1 MTEPLDT
8 APDAPEPPPLGA
20 FSISLAVADLP
31 ASRAFYE
38 ALGFVALGGEPE
50 EGWLILRNGD
60 AVIGLFSGHVE
71 RNTITFN
78 PRMDTRMGSHP
89 EWPDVREIQGR
100 LEAAGLVLDARTDPG
115 GTGPG
120 HIMLTDPD
128 GNPVLIDQF

>member
-1 MTEPLDT
+1 MTEPPDT
-8 APDAPEPPPLGA
+8 PEAPPLGA

-38 ALGFVALGGEPE
+38 ALGFSALGGEPE

-89 EWPDVREIQGR
+89 EWPDVARSRPGWRRPASCSTPGPTPTAPVQGTSCSPI
-100 LEAAGLVLDARTDPG
+100 RT
-115 GTGPG
+115 GTRC
-120 HIMLTDPD
+120 
-128 GNPVLIDQF
+128 